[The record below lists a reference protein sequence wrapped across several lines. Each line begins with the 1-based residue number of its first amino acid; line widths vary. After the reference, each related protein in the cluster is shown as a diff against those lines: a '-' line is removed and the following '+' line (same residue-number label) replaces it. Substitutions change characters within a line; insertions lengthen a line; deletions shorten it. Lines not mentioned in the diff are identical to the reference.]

1 MTEASLLR
9 ATLSMLLVAI
19 PCQPLR
25 ADSAGALRDSARG
38 VDWPGYGRS
47 FGEQH
52 FSPLAQ
58 IDDGNVA
65 RLSLAWSID
74 LAPGN
79 SVTAPIAVDGV
90 LYYVTGYS
98 NVHAVAAAT
107 GKALWDFDPKVPDVA
122 GRKLRLAWG
131 ARGLAWWN
139 RHIYVGTQD
148 GRLIAINARTGAE
161 IRA

>member
-1 MTEASLLR
+1 MALARRAKAMHAKGEPMTEASLLR

-90 LYYVTGYS
+90 KPTNENINSGSYKISRPLLVLKKGELT
-98 NVHAVAAAT
+98 APE
-107 GKALWDFDPKVPDVA
+107 KAFVDALLSPAGMKIVSDMGFVPA
-122 GRKLRLAWG
+122 K
-131 ARGLAWWN
+131 
-139 RHIYVGTQD
+139 
-148 GRLIAINARTGAE
+148 
-161 IRA
+161 